1 MNNFEKNITF
11 VIVSFKSSH
20 IIEKCIQSI
29 NSNIKII
36 VVENSDDVLVKKH
49 LENKFLNVEVVIAKQ
64 NLGYGNGNNLG
75 ISKVKT
81 QYVFILNPDTVLE
94 KNCLNELSK
103 AQTNLKDNFT
113 ILAPNLLN
121 NYGYFLSKKNNSQNE
136 ILEVDYGKGNNLG
149 ISKVKTQYAFILNPD
164 AILEKNCLNELLK
177 AQTNLKDNFTIL
189 APNLSNNYGY
199 FSNKNNNSQNEILE
213 VDYVKGFAILINL
226 NKIKFDK
233 IFDENFFL
241 FLEEI
246 DLCKRIKDSGGKIFV
261 ALNSKIQ
268 HAGKH
273 SSEYNFNIEL
283 CRNWHWMW
291 SLFYYNYK
299 HSGVLFAY
307 KITVGKLFSSI
318 FKLFIALIFFKKK
331 IF

>member
-36 VVENSDDVLVKKH
+36 VVENSDNVVVKKY
-49 LENKFLNVEVVIAKQ
+49 LENKFSNVEVVIAKQ
-64 NLGYGNGNNLG
+64 NLGYG
-75 ISKVKT
+75 
-81 QYVFILNPDTVLE
+81 
-94 KNCLNELSK
+94 
-103 AQTNLKDNFT
+103 
-113 ILAPNLLN
+113 
-121 NYGYFLSKKNNSQNE
+121 
-136 ILEVDYGKGNNLG
+136 KGNNFG

-164 AILEKNCLNELLK
+164 AILEKNCLSELSK
-177 AQTNLKDNFTIL
+177 AQINLKDDFTIL

-199 FSNKNNNSQNEILE
+199 FSSLKNNLQNEILE

-226 NKIKFDK
+226 KKINFDK

-246 DLCKRIKDSGGKIFV
+246 DLCKRIKNSSGKIFV

-268 HAGKH
+268 HAGKQA
-273 SSEYNFNIEL
+273 SEYNFNIEL

-299 HSGVLFAY
+299 HFGVLVAY
-307 KITVGKLFSSI
+307 KATISKFFSSI
-318 FKLFIALIFFKKK
+318 FKLFVALVFFNKKNFLIHYYRLNGLYNAFLK
-331 IF
+331 KPAWLRPDNI

>member
-36 VVENSDDVLVKKH
+36 VVENSNNVVVKKY
-49 LENKFLNVEVVIAKQ
+49 LENKFSNVEVIITKQ
-64 NLGYGNGNNLG
+64 NLGYG
-75 ISKVKT
+75 
-81 QYVFILNPDTVLE
+81 
-94 KNCLNELSK
+94 
-103 AQTNLKDNFT
+103 
-113 ILAPNLLN
+113 
-121 NYGYFLSKKNNSQNE
+121 
-136 ILEVDYGKGNNLG
+136 KGNNFG

-164 AILEKNCLNELLK
+164 AILEKNCLSELSK
-177 AQTNLKDNFTIL
+177 AQINLKDDFTIL
-189 APNLSNNYGY
+189 APNLLNNYGY
-199 FSNKNNNSQNEILE
+199 FSTPKNNLQNKILE

-226 NKIKFDK
+226 KKINFDK

-246 DLCKRIKDSGGKIFV
+246 DLCKRIKNSGGKIFV
-261 ALNSKIQ
+261 AMNSKVQ
-268 HAGKH
+268 HTGKQA
-273 SSEYNFNIEL
+273 SEYSLNIEL

-299 HSGVLFAY
+299 HFGVLIAY
-307 KITVGKLFSSI
+307 KATISKFFSSI
-318 FKLFIALIFFKKK
+318 FKLFFALVFFNKKHFLIHYYRLSGLFNAFLK
-331 IF
+331 KPAWLRPDNV

>member
-36 VVENSDDVLVKKH
+36 VVENY
-49 LENKFLNVEVVIAKQ
+49 LENKFSNVEVIITKQ
-64 NLGYGNGNNLG
+64 NLGYG
-75 ISKVKT
+75 
-81 QYVFILNPDTVLE
+81 
-94 KNCLNELSK
+94 
-103 AQTNLKDNFT
+103 
-113 ILAPNLLN
+113 
-121 NYGYFLSKKNNSQNE
+121 
-136 ILEVDYGKGNNLG
+136 KGNNFG

-164 AILEKNCLNELLK
+164 AILEKNCLSELSK
-177 AQTNLKDNFTIL
+177 AQINLKDDFTIL

-199 FSNKNNNSQNEILE
+199 FSSQKNNLQNEILE

-226 NKIKFDK
+226 KKINFDK

-246 DLCKRIKDSGGKIFV
+246 DLCKRIKNSGGKIFV
-261 ALNSKIQ
+261 AMNSKVQ
-268 HAGKH
+268 HSGKQA
-273 SSEYNFNIEL
+273 SEYSLNIEL

-299 HSGVLFAY
+299 HFGVLVAY
-307 KITVGKLFSSI
+307 KATISKFFSSI
-318 FKLFIALIFFKKK
+318 FKLLIASVFFNKKNFLIHYYRLNGLFNAFLKKPAWLRPDNV
-331 IF
+331 

>member
-36 VVENSDDVLVKKH
+36 VVENSDNVVVKKY
-49 LENKFLNVEVVIAKQ
+49 LENKFSNVEVIITKQ
-64 NLGYGNGNNLG
+64 NLGYG
-75 ISKVKT
+75 
-81 QYVFILNPDTVLE
+81 
-94 KNCLNELSK
+94 
-103 AQTNLKDNFT
+103 
-113 ILAPNLLN
+113 
-121 NYGYFLSKKNNSQNE
+121 
-136 ILEVDYGKGNNLG
+136 KGNNFG

-164 AILEKNCLNELLK
+164 AILEKNCLSELSK
-177 AQTNLKDNFTIL
+177 AQINLKDEFTII

-199 FSNKNNNSQNEILE
+199 FSSLKNNLQNEILE
-213 VDYVKGFAILINL
+213 VDYVKGFAMLINL
-226 NKIKFDK
+226 KKVNFDK

-246 DLCKRIKDSGGKIFV
+246 DLCKRIKNLGGKIFV
-261 ALNSKIQ
+261 AMNSKV
-268 HAGKH
+268 KH
-273 SSEYNFNIEL
+273 SGKQASEYSLNIEL

-299 HSGVLFAY
+299 HFGVLVAY
-307 KITVGKLFSSI
+307 KATISKFFLSI
-318 FKLFIALIFFKKK
+318 FKLFIALVFFNKKLFLIHYYRLNGLFNAFLK
-331 IF
+331 KPAWLRPDNI

>member
-36 VVENSDDVLVKKH
+36 VVENSDNVVVKKY
-49 LENKFLNVEVVIAKQ
+49 LENKFSNVEVIITKQ
-64 NLGYGNGNNLG
+64 NLGYG
-75 ISKVKT
+75 
-81 QYVFILNPDTVLE
+81 
-94 KNCLNELSK
+94 
-103 AQTNLKDNFT
+103 
-113 ILAPNLLN
+113 
-121 NYGYFLSKKNNSQNE
+121 
-136 ILEVDYGKGNNLG
+136 KGNNFG

-164 AILEKNCLNELLK
+164 AILEKNCLSELSK
-177 AQTNLKDNFTIL
+177 AQINLKDDFTIL

-199 FSNKNNNSQNEILE
+199 FSSSKNNLQNEILE

-226 NKIKFDK
+226 KKINFDK

-246 DLCKRIKDSGGKIFV
+246 DLCKRIKNSGGKIFV
-261 ALNSKIQ
+261 AMNSKVQ
-268 HAGKH
+268 HSGKQA
-273 SSEYNFNIEL
+273 SEYSLNIEL

-299 HSGVLFAY
+299 HFGVLVAY
-307 KITVGKLFSSI
+307 KATISKFFSSI
-318 FKLFIALIFFKKK
+318 FKLFVALLFFNKKQFLIHYYRLNGLFNAFLK
-331 IF
+331 KPAWLRPDNI

>member
-36 VVENSDDVLVKKH
+36 VVENSDKIVVKKY
-49 LENKFLNVEVVIAKQ
+49 LENKFSNVEVIVTKQ
-64 NLGYGNGNNLG
+64 NLGYG
-75 ISKVKT
+75 
-81 QYVFILNPDTVLE
+81 
-94 KNCLNELSK
+94 
-103 AQTNLKDNFT
+103 
-113 ILAPNLLN
+113 
-121 NYGYFLSKKNNSQNE
+121 
-136 ILEVDYGKGNNLG
+136 KGNNFG

-164 AILEKNCLNELLK
+164 AILEKNCLSELSK
-177 AQTNLKDNFTIL
+177 AQINLKDDFTIL

-199 FSNKNNNSQNEILE
+199 FSSQKNNLQNEILE

-226 NKIKFDK
+226 KKINFDK

-246 DLCKRIKDSGGKIFV
+246 DLCKRIKNSGGKIFV
-261 ALNSKIQ
+261 AMNSKV
-268 HAGKH
+268 KH
-273 SSEYNFNIEL
+273 SGKQASEYSLNIEL

-291 SLFYYNYK
+291 SLFYYNHK
-299 HSGVLFAY
+299 HFGVLVAY
-307 KITVGKLFSSI
+307 KATISKFFSSI
-318 FKLFIALIFFKKK
+318 FKLFFALVFFKKK
-331 IF
+331 HFLIHYYRLNGLFNAFLKKPAWLRPDNV

>member
-11 VIVSFKSSH
+11 VLVSFKSSH

-36 VVENSDDVLVKKH
+36 VVENSDNVVVKKF
-49 LENKFLNVEVVIAKQ
+49 LENKFSNVEVIITKQ
-64 NLGYGNGNNLG
+64 NLGYG
-75 ISKVKT
+75 
-81 QYVFILNPDTVLE
+81 
-94 KNCLNELSK
+94 
-103 AQTNLKDNFT
+103 
-113 ILAPNLLN
+113 
-121 NYGYFLSKKNNSQNE
+121 
-136 ILEVDYGKGNNLG
+136 KGNNFG

-164 AILEKNCLNELLK
+164 AILEKNCLSELSK
-177 AQTNLKDNFTIL
+177 AQINLKDDFTIL

-199 FSNKNNNSQNEILE
+199 FSSQKNNLQNEILE

-226 NKIKFDK
+226 KKINFDK

-246 DLCKRIKDSGGKIFV
+246 DLCKRIKNSGGKIFV
-261 ALNSKIQ
+261 AMNSKVQ
-268 HAGKH
+268 HSGKQA
-273 SSEYNFNIEL
+273 SEYSLNIEL

-299 HSGVLFAY
+299 HFGVLVAY
-307 KITVGKLFSSI
+307 KATISKFFSSI
-318 FKLFIALIFFKKK
+318 FKLLVALVFFNKKLFLIHYYRLNGLFNAFLK
-331 IF
+331 KPAWLRPDNI

>member
-36 VVENSDDVLVKKH
+36 VVENSDNFVVKKY
-49 LENKFLNVEVVIAKQ
+49 LENKFSNVEVIITKQ
-64 NLGYGNGNNLG
+64 NLGYGKGNNFG

-81 QYVFILNPDTVLE
+81 QYVFILNPDAILE
-94 KNCLNELSK
+94 KNCLSELSK
-103 AQTNLKDNFT
+103 AQINLKDDFT

-121 NYGYFLSKKNNSQNE
+121 NYGYFLRQKNNLQN
-136 ILEVDYGKGNNLG
+136 D
-149 ISKVKTQYAFILNPD
+149 
-164 AILEKNCLNELLK
+164 
-177 AQTNLKDNFTIL
+177 
-189 APNLSNNYGY
+189 
-199 FSNKNNNSQNEILE
+199 ILE

-226 NKIKFDK
+226 KKINFDK

-246 DLCKRIKDSGGKIFV
+246 DLCKRIKNLGGKIFV
-261 ALNSKIQ
+261 AMNSKV
-268 HAGKH
+268 KH
-273 SSEYNFNIEL
+273 SGKQASEYSLNIEL

-299 HSGVLFAY
+299 HFGALVAY
-307 KITVGKLFSSI
+307 KATISKFFSSI
-318 FKLFIALIFFKKK
+318 FKLLIASVFFNKKHFLIHYYRLNGLFNAFLKKPAWLRPDN
-331 IF
+331 I